1 MPNQPRKSKL
11 PKRFQNCKS
20 VFKSVRRNNP
30 LKPLQINQETTDVD
44 DESNVGNEPIIKME
58 DVFDNTIERLDVLL
72 NISFENL

>member
-1 MPNQPRKSKL
+1 MPNQPRKSEL
-11 PKRFQNCKS
+11 PKRFKNCKS

-44 DESNVGNEPIIKME
+44 DEANVINEPMIKME
-58 DVFDNTIERLDVLL
+58 DVFDNTIERLDVLI

>member
-1 MPNQPRKSKL
+1 MPNQPRKSEL
-11 PKRFQNCKS
+11 PKRFKNCKS

-44 DESNVGNEPIIKME
+44 DESNVVNEPMIKME

-72 NISFENL
+72 NIVF

>member
-30 LKPLQINQETTDVD
+30 LKPLQINKETTDVD
-44 DESNVGNEPIIKME
+44 NESNVVNEPMIKME
-58 DVFDNTIERLDVLL
+58 DAFDSTIERLDILL
-72 NISFENL
+72 DISFEN